1 MTRLYLQW
9 IEIAVAAAG
18 IVWAASRYYDR
29 HLVTLTPDAVQTGG
43 SVTADVRVQG
53 LVEGGTLAGDLTS
66 GKATFRLAGEHG
78 TLDVA
83 YDGPPPENLRE
94 LKTVVVVGRWDAGR
108 RVFLA
113 KDLALVTNYGFVVG
127 SYLVALVPLAV
138 FIFLMERRVRLL
150 YSEIKQAKL
159 YEPEPTTHVDA
170 R

>member
-1 MTRLYLQW
+1 MTRLYIQW
-9 IEIAVAAAG
+9 AVIALAAAG

-29 HLVTLTPDAVQTGG
+29 HLVTMTPEAVQG
-43 SVTADVRVQG
+43 SESGTSAVRVQG
-53 LVEGGTLAGDLTS
+53 LVEGGTLAGDLVS

-113 KDLALVTNYGFVVG
+113 QDLALVTNYGFVVG
-127 SYLVALVPLAV
+127 SYLVALLPLAV